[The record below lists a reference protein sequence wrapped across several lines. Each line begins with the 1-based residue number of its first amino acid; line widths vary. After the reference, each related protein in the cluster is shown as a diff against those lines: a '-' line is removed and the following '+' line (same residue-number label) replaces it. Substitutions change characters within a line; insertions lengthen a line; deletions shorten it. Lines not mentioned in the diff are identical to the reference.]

1 MVWPRSGRCGDDDIS
16 SCSDVVGAD
25 VDGDLVGDA
34 VGRIEGT
41 NVGRLVAF
49 TGALVGEEPGAM
61 TVGLVVTASSVG
73 FKVGRAL
80 VLVLVVGA
88 GGSVL
93 MSDFSS
99 L

>member
-1 MVWPRSGRCGDDDIS
+1 M
-16 SCSDVVGAD
+16 
-25 VDGDLVGDA
+25 VGDA
-34 VGRIEGT
+34 VGRS
-41 NVGRLVAF
+41 
-49 TGALVGEEPGAM
+49 
-61 TVGLVVTASSVG
+61 VGLVVIGCSVG

-99 L
+99 LLPRIVKTHTKATMRLMRRKKIKPNVAGVGLLILRRRSLA

>member
-1 MVWPRSGRCGDDDIS
+1 M
-16 SCSDVVGAD
+16 
-25 VDGDLVGDA
+25 
-34 VGRIEGT
+34 
-41 NVGRLVAF
+41 
-49 TGALVGEEPGAM
+49 
-61 TVGLVVTASSVG
+61 GLVVIGCSVG

-99 L
+99 LLPRIVKTHTKATIRPTRRKKMKPNAGVVGRLILRRRSLA